1 MPKLKKT
8 RKQKMKTDQRRQVS
22 TSMASP
28 SKSVEKAAPERAQ
41 QAPERRDG
49 TYSLSDS
56 FAVKTKASTKQTLQK
71 ETTVDTNEYK
81 YLRGDLWKTLF
92 LTSAIVVTE
101 LVIRFAVERG

>member
-22 TSMASP
+22 SSMTTP
-28 SKSVEKAAPERAQ
+28 SKSVEKATPEKTQQTPERQ
-41 QAPERRDG
+41 SG

-56 FAVKTKASTKQTLQK
+56 FSVKTKASAKQPIHQ
-71 ETTVDTNEYK
+71 ERAVSTNEYK
-81 YLRGDLWKTLF
+81 YLRGDLWKTIF

-101 LVIRFAVERG
+101 LVIRFVVERG